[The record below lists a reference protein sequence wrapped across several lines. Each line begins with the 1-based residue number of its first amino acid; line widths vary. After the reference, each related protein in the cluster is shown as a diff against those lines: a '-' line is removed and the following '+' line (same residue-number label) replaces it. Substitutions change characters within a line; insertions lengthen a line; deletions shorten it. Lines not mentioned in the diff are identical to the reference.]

1 MNKLNRYVDSFI
13 KFECVIF
20 GTRKYHQRGI
30 DVSVISCTTG
40 MRLAGT
46 TACLQRLTLLMFA
59 SSSVHHQLTS
69 QRLLHVNQVSVLDT
83 APEMDLTGTPS
94 EHAS

>member
-20 GTRKYHQRGI
+20 GTRKYQRRNE
-30 DVSVISCTTG
+30 VSVISCTTG
-40 MRLAGT
+40 MRLVGT

-83 APEMDLTGTPS
+83 APEMDLTGTPC